1 MKKLIWKEK
10 GININGEFLSNLR
23 FADDIILFSETAT
36 QLQEMVNELYTV
48 SYEIGLELNITK
60 TKVMTNTS
68 KTNIMVNNIPLEYVQ
83 EYVYLSKQIS
93 FKKTRHREEL
103 NRRINLAWNKFWSNK
118 QVLKSNLNVKLKK
131 QILDSCISYPVSL
144 MHHKPGYLTTILKTK
159 FKPAKDLWKEVF

>member
-36 QLQEMVNELYTV
+36 QLQKMVNELYTV

-103 NRRINLAWNKFWSNK
+103 NRRINLAWNKF
-118 QVLKSNLNVKLKK
+118 
-131 QILDSCISYPVSL
+131 
-144 MHHKPGYLTTILKTK
+144 
-159 FKPAKDLWKEVF
+159 